1 MPSPIELASDR
12 VVVYGLSTEGYS
24 IACQM
29 AINGANVFIIDES
42 SQSAISLKAEIAKT
56 YPNVSALKEDEPL
69 LAMEPIDVAISK
81 AQYLFFA
88 PRIRKTG
95 QETKTE
101 VHSKF
106 KDATSSLKKGSSVV
120 YTLPTGIGGNGENI
134 SLLEHVTGLEVGKS
148 ISYYYYPL
156 GGGNQPPKVIGSFN
170 NKSDPVLTNLLT
182 NSKKELSLVGISSS
196 EHFHAI
202 NVLSRF
208 STLCSV
214 LEVCKFAHDDTTK
227 TDLQSDDFQN
237 LFLDDMV
244 NGLYD
249 LRSLGTSFEGANTL
263 MYLINGSLKGID
275 GYIKRLI
282 DEIRA
287 TLKKNDLKASRT
299 KIALSWSLDQYEMRG
314 DKIEMLQNLI
324 TKLRDYIGDVEA
336 YEDPNLDLFHNDK
349 TTILVICSKADY
361 ENMRKRKDDDLI
373 IIKANPLCEISHKE

>member
-1 MPSPIELASDR
+1 MPSQIKMASDR

-24 IACQM
+24 IACHM

-56 YPNVSALKEDEPL
+56 YPNVSSLKEDEPL

-120 YTLPTGIGGNGENI
+120 FTLPTGIGGNSENI
-134 SLLEHVTGLEVGKS
+134 SLLEHVTGLEAGKS

-156 GGGNQPPKVIGSFN
+156 GGGHHQPKVIGSFN
-170 NKSDPVLTNLLT
+170 NKPDPSLSNLLS
-182 NSKKELSLVGISSS
+182 NSKKELSFVGISSS

-208 STLCSV
+208 SSLCSI
-214 LEVCKFAHDDTTK
+214 LEVCKFAQDEITK

-244 NGLYD
+244 NGLFD

-282 DEIRA
+282 DEIRS

-299 KIALSWSLDQYEMRG
+299 KIALSWSLDQHEMRG

-324 TKLRDYIGDVEA
+324 IKLRDYIGDVEA

-349 TTILVICSKADY
+349 TTILVICSKSDY
-361 ENMRKRKDDDLI
+361 ERLNKKKDNDMI
-373 IIKANPLCEISHKE
+373 IIKGNPLCEISHKE

>member
-1 MPSPIELASDR
+1 MASDR

>member
-1 MPSPIELASDR
+1 VPSPSELASDR
-12 VVVYGLSTEGYS
+12 VVVYGLSTEGYA

-56 YPNVSALKEDEPL
+56 YPNVSSLKEDEPL

-156 GGGNQPPKVIGSFN
+156 GGGNQPPKVIGSSS
-170 NKSDPVLTNLLT
+170 NKSDPTLAGLLT
-182 NSKKELSLVGISSS
+182 NSKKEIAFVGISSS

-214 LEVCKFAHDDTTK
+214 LEICKFAQDDITK
-227 TDLQSDDFQN
+227 ADLQSDDFQN
-237 LFLDDMV
+237 IFLDDMV

-282 DEIRA
+282 DEIRT

-299 KIALSWSLDQYEMRG
+299 KIALSWSLDQHEMRG

-349 TTILVICSKADY
+349 TTILVICSKSDY
-361 ENMRKRKDDDLI
+361 EHLRKKKDNDLI
-373 IIKANPLCEISHKE
+373 IIKGNPLCEISHKE

>member
-1 MPSPIELASDR
+1 MASDR

-24 IACQM
+24 LACQM

-42 SQSAISLKAEIAKT
+42 SQSAISLKPEIAKT
-56 YPNVSALKEDEPL
+56 YPNVSSLKEDEPL
-69 LAMEPIDVAISK
+69 LAVEPIDVAISK

-88 PRIRKTG
+88 PRIRKAG

-106 KDATSSLKKGSSVV
+106 KDATSSLKKGSSVI
-120 YTLPTGIGGNGENI
+120 YTLPTGIGGNSENV
-134 SLLEHVTGLEVGKS
+134 SLLEHVTGLEAGKS
-148 ISYYYYPL
+148 ISYFYYPL
-156 GGGNQPPKVIGSFN
+156 GGGNPPPKVVGSYN
-170 NKSDPVLTNLLT
+170 NKHDQNLATLLGH
-182 NSKKELSLVGISSS
+182 KKEISFVGVSSS

-208 STLCSV
+208 STMCSI
-214 LEVCKFAHDDTTK
+214 LEVCKFAQDENTK
-227 TDLQSDDFQN
+227 MDLSSNDFHN
-237 LFLDDMV
+237 IFLDDMV
-244 NGLYD
+244 SGLYD

-299 KIALSWSLDQYEMRG
+299 KIALSWSLDQHEMRG

-336 YEDPNLDLFHNDK
+336 FNDPNMDLFHNDK
-349 TTILVICSKADY
+349 TTILVICSKTDY
-361 ENMRKRKDDDLI
+361 DNLKKKHDNDLI
-373 IIKANPLCEISHKE
+373 IIKGNPLCEITHND

>member
-1 MPSPIELASDR
+1 MASDR

-24 IACQM
+24 IACHM

-56 YPNVSALKEDEPL
+56 YPNVSSLKEDEPL

-120 YTLPTGIGGNGENI
+120 FTLPTGIGGNSENI
-134 SLLEHVTGLEVGKS
+134 SLLEHVTGLEAGKS

-156 GGGNQPPKVIGSFN
+156 GGGHHQPKVIGSFN
-170 NKSDPVLTNLLT
+170 NKPDPSLSNLLS
-182 NSKKELSLVGISSS
+182 NSKKELSFVGISSS

-208 STLCSV
+208 SSLCSI
-214 LEVCKFAHDDTTK
+214 LEVCKFAQDEITK

-244 NGLYD
+244 NGLFD

-299 KIALSWSLDQYEMRG
+299 KIALSWSLDQHEMRG
-314 DKIEMLQNLI
+314 DKIEMLQSLI
-324 TKLRDYIGDVEA
+324 IKLRDYIGDVEA

-349 TTILVICSKADY
+349 TTILVICSKSDY
-361 ENMRKRKDDDLI
+361 ERLNKKKDNDMI
-373 IIKANPLCEISHKE
+373 IIKGNPLCEISHKE

>member
-1 MPSPIELASDR
+1 MPSTNELVSDR

-56 YPNVSALKEDEPL
+56 YPNVSSLKEDEPL

-106 KDATSSLKKGSSVV
+106 KDATASLKKGSSVV
-120 YTLPTGIGGNGENI
+120 YTLPTGIGGNSENI
-134 SLLEHVTGLEVGKS
+134 SLLEHVTGLEAGKS

-170 NKSDPVLTNLLT
+170 NKQDIGLASLLT
-182 NSKKELSLVGISSS
+182 SSKKEISFVGISSA

-208 STLCSV
+208 STMCSV
-214 LEVCKFAHDDTTK
+214 LEVCKFAQDDATK

-237 LFLDDMV
+237 IFLDDMV

-299 KIALSWSLDQYEMRG
+299 KIALSWSLDQHEMRG

-324 TKLRDYIGDVEA
+324 TRLRDYIGDVEA

-349 TTILVICSKADY
+349 TTILVICSKSDY
-361 ENMRKRKDDDLI
+361 EHLRKKKDNDLI
-373 IIKANPLCEISHKE
+373 IIKGNPLCEILHKE